1 MNWLDIIVLL
11 MLLIPLFIGWR
22 RGLVGTVVPLVG
34 LVVAIIAGGRFYGT
48 VASWFSTWLDSPAQA
63 NLLGFAIIFIL
74 VLAAAMVIAAI
85 TREFL
90 SLLLLGWVDRIGGV
104 AFGLLIGGLVAGAL
118 LTLVTKFFGSSV
130 EHTVTN
136 SALAGF
142 LLDKFPFA
150 LYLLPGEFDVVRD
163 FFV

>member
-11 MLLIPLFIGWR
+11 MLLIPIFIGWR

-34 LVVAIIAGGRFYGT
+34 LVVAIILAGRFYDS
-48 VASWFSTWLDSPAQA
+48 VAGWFSTWLDSPAQA
-63 NLLGFAIIFIL
+63 NLLGFAIIFVI
-74 VLAAAMVIAAI
+74 VLAAAMVVAAI
-85 TREFL
+85 SREFL
-90 SLLLLGWVDRIGGV
+90 SLLLLGWVDRIGGL
-104 AFGLLIGGLVAGAL
+104 AFGLLIGGLVTGAL
-118 LTLVTKFFGSSV
+118 LTMVTKFFGSAV
-130 EHTVTN
+130 ENTVTD

-142 LLDKFPFA
+142 LLDKVPFA